1 MGHTLKRRRLGE
13 KAIEVLLFICASVAV
28 ITIILMTILIFKEG
42 LPIFS
47 SYGFTN
53 FIFGTTWTPTTSDP
67 QFGILPM
74 IVTSFIVTVL
84 SIVFAVPLAI
94 GCAIFLS
101 EFAKGKWV
109 IVLRRAI
116 ELLAGIPSV
125 IFGYFALVTIV
136 PLIRQIFGVQGL
148 SILAGG
154 IILSIMILPTI
165 ITISETALKAVP
177 QDYKDASY
185 ALGATHWQTIYKVLV
200 PAAKSGIITG
210 IVLGIGRAVGE
221 TMAVMLVMGNIP
233 VIRTNILE
241 PARTLTVNVIMD
253 MSYATPGG
261 QIYSA
266 LFGTAIVLFVFIML
280 LNLTIQYISHKAV
293 KRNG

>member
-1 MGHTLKRRRLGE
+1 MSRTLKKRRWGE
-13 KAIEVLLFICASVAV
+13 KAIESLLFVCALTAVVAIV
-28 ITIILMTILIFKEG
+28 LMTILIFKEG

-47 SYGFTN
+47 SYGFTK
-53 FIFGTTWTPTTSDP
+53 FIFGTTWAPTAADP

-74 IVTSFIVTVL
+74 ILTTFIVTVL
-84 SIVFAVPLAI
+84 SIVIAVPLAI

-101 EFAKGKWV
+101 EMAEAR
-109 IVLRRAI
+109 IAAVLRRAI

-125 IFGYFALVTIV
+125 IFGYFALMTIV
-136 PLIRQIFGVQGL
+136 PAIRQVFNVQGL
-148 SILAGG
+148 SVLAGG
-154 IILSIMILPTI
+154 IILAIMILPTI
-165 ITISETALKAVP
+165 ITISETALRAVP
-177 QDYKDASY
+177 KDFKDASL

-200 PAAKSGIITG
+200 PAAKSGIITS
-210 IVLGIGRAVGE
+210 IVLGIGRAIGE

-233 VIRTNILE
+233 VIASTILN

-280 LNLTIQYISHKAV
+280 LNLTIQMITRKAV
-293 KRNG
+293 KQNG